1 MECFGGV
8 GSLCEKADIFMT
20 RGDHRFAATL
30 LAHAA
35 AADPESLDSRARDLL
50 TTAYET
56 LGFGAE
62 NATWRNF
69 YLTAAQEL
77 RTNKKAGMVAGG
89 RTPLGEKLSVEQCFE
104 ILCVQLNSEQAS
116 EAPSV

>member
-1 MECFGGV
+1 
-8 GSLCEKADIFMT
+8 MT

-56 LGFGAE
+56 LGFGVE

-69 YLTAAQEL
+69 YLTAALEL

-104 ILCVQLNSEQAS
+104 ILCVQLNSAQAS